1 MKRNGRG
8 RASSCSKG
16 GVGAFQGDLQLGG
29 AEGPH
34 VGYLVG
40 ELKPGVA
47 LAVGQHRLKIGR
59 RRGTAL
65 NGSPL
70 EKATSSRRV
79 NHEVF
84 CRRSDDARV
93 ASRLYAAVSLIL
105 HQRFI
110 DHALGKHLV
119 GRIEM
124 GIQRADVNRRA
135 VVSWYGAA

>member
-8 RASSCSKG
+8 PALAVR
-16 GVGAFQGDLQLGG
+16 GVGAFRVICSSVALRARTSVIWL
-29 AEGPH
+29 ASSSR
-34 VGYLVG
+34 
-40 ELKPGVA
+40 VA

-59 RRGTAL
+59 RGRAL

-70 EKATSSRRV
+70 EKATSSRR
-79 NHEVF
+79 NHRV
-84 CRRSDDARV
+84 CRRRSD
-93 ASRLYAAVSLIL
+93 ASGLPAGLYAAVSLIL

-124 GIQRADVNRRA
+124 GIQRADVNRPR
-135 VVSWYGAA
+135 W